1 MKLTAFIASAIAL
14 CATANAMAN
23 PPGYPER
30 EHIHDLESK
39 FRTPPSGYGEV
50 PFYWWIGDTL
60 TRDHLEW
67 ELDKLSGRHISSLQI
82 NYCHRDTGGIIYGL
96 TYPSQPALFSEQWWD
111 LFG

>member
-60 TRDHLEW
+60 TREHLEW
-67 ELDKLSGRHISSLQI
+67 ELDKL
-82 NYCHRDTGGIIYGL
+82 
-96 TYPSQPALFSEQWWD
+96 
-111 LFG
+111 